1 MLVPIM
7 ALNARRI
14 ASSARRAAIDRWEAV
29 QPFARAKYP
38 LHTPTIG
45 GANAFDPFLPPT
57 IQTLA
62 AAAQSDAAASGALDA
77 ISKLTASDFHDVQRY
92 YMEWGHDRYA
102 PYWRLANLITMV
114 WAAGTLLHPQAYLE
128 IGVQRGRSA
137 AVMASVAPD
146 CDIYGFDLWIEGYA
160 GTDNPG
166 PDFVRG
172 ELARV
177 KHRGQLELVSGNSR
191 VTLPAFLAAR
201 PDLFFDIVTIDGD
214 KSIAGIASDFA
225 NALPRLKVGG
235 VVIFDDIPVKPSL
248 RRVWDA
254 MVARDARYAAWEYQ
268 SGDHGVAAAV
278 RIRA

>member
-1 MLVPIM
+1 MD
-7 ALNARRI
+7 LNARRI
-14 ASSARRAAIDRWEAV
+14 ASQARRAALGGWEAV
-29 QPFARAKYP
+29 QPFPRPRYLAS
-38 LHTPTIG
+38 TPSIG

-57 IQTLA
+57 IQTFAEAATSEA
-62 AAAQSDAAASGALDA
+62 AARGALEA
-77 ISKLTASDFHDVQRY
+77 IGKLTSSDFHDVQRY

-102 PYWRLANLITMV
+102 PYWRLANLITAV
-114 WAAGTLLHPQAYLE
+114 WAAGTLLHPRTYLE

-137 AVMASVAPD
+137 AVLASVAPE

-177 KHRGQLELVSGNSR
+177 QHRGKLELVSGNSR
-191 VTLPAFLAAR
+191 DTLPAYLASHH
-201 PDLFFDIVTIDGD
+201 DLFFDIVTIDGD
-214 KSIAGIASDFA
+214 KSIPGIASDFA
-225 NALPRLKVGG
+225 QSLPRLKVGG
-235 VVIFDDIPVKPSL
+235 IVIFDDIPAKPVL

-254 MVARDARYAAWEYQ
+254 MVTRDARYAPWEYQ

-278 RIRA
+278 RVRA

>member
-7 ALNARRI
+7 PLNARRI

-29 QPFARAKYP
+29 QPFPRPKYQAG
-38 LHTPTIG
+38 TPAIG

-62 AAAQSDAAASGALDA
+62 AAAVSDEAARGALDA

-102 PYWRLANLITMV
+102 PFWRLANLITMV
-114 WAAGTLLHPQAYLE
+114 WAAGTLLHPRAYLE

-137 AVMASVAPD
+137 AVLASVAPE

-177 KHRGQLELVSGNSR
+177 QHRGRLELTSGDSR
-191 VTLPAFLAAR
+191 ATLPSFLASH
-201 PDLFFDIVTIDGD
+201 PDLYFDIVTIDGD

-225 NALPRLKVGG
+225 HSLPRLKVGG
-235 VVIFDDIPVKPSL
+235 VVIFDDIPAKPVL

-254 MVARDARYAAWEYQ
+254 MVIHDRRYAAWEYQ